1 MISNKHVEILLFE
14 YLLIDSI
21 ELITAFS
28 VAILEKKETN
38 NIISFFKYKYFLMDN
53 FILF

>member
-1 MISNKHVEILLFE
+1 MISNKLAEIFLLE

-28 VAILEKKETN
+28 VAILEKKVTN
-38 NIISFFKYKYFLMDN
+38 NIFS
-53 FILF
+53 